1 MEPRPKARCKKC
13 RSGIDHEYTHGG
25 TGGYAYQYH
34 QCRCE
39 ICIEGQRN
47 RSRDYVERN
56 RDAVAER
63 NREYYEAHRDA
74 IAEQKRRWHAANRD
88 AIRERQHEYYDANR
102 DALLERQHEYYD
114 ANRDALLERQ
124 RRWHAANR
132 DAIRKRHREYNEANR
147 DALLEQKRRYYDTHR
162 ETEGARGRKYR
173 NDPDTREYLRRQAR
187 KQAQR
192 RKSIPGPR
200 NGLPWTPA
208 DDAIVCDGEYSL
220 VEMCYRLGRS
230 YPAVSGRRGTLR
242 QRGEDVA

>member
-74 IAEQKRRWHAANRD
+74 IAEQK
-88 AIRERQHEYYDANR
+88 
-102 DALLERQHEYYD
+102 
-114 ANRDALLERQ
+114 